1 MSHDIRTPLNGIM
14 GMLEISSRNREDIV
28 KRDDCLNKVR
38 ESAQVLLELINEVLD
53 MNKLESGKVVL
64 EHVPFDL
71 REITKSV
78 YTIVSKQAENRG
90 VEIIEENCNCSHH
103 RLVGSPVH
111 YKRIMMNILSNG
123 IKYNKPNG
131 RIYVSCS
138 EKSSDDNMVTIE
150 FKCSDTG
157 IGMSQ
162 EFIEHIFEPFSQE
175 NEAARSE
182 YGGTGLGMS
191 ITYNLIN
198 RMGGSITV
206 ESEKGIGSCFDVIIP
221 FEIDKEVYETS
232 PGKEGEEK
240 ISIAGFKILLVE
252 DNKLN
257 MEIAKYILEDE
268 GALVEEALNGR
279 DAADTFKR
287 SEPFEFDLILM
298 DVMMPVMNGLE
309 ATRKIR
315 AMGRPEAKEIP
326 IIAMTAGAFVEDRI
340 AAREAGMSDHL
351 TKPIDSKVM
360 IEMIARLVNSYREKL
375 EHDKIL

>member
-1 MSHDIRTPLNGIM
+1 M
-14 GMLEISSRNREDIV
+14 
-28 KRDDCLNKVR
+28 
-38 ESAQVLLELINEVLD
+38 
-53 MNKLESGKVVL
+53 
-64 EHVPFDL
+64 
-71 REITKSV
+71 
-78 YTIVSKQAENRG
+78 
-90 VEIIEENCNCSHH
+90 
-103 RLVGSPVH
+103 
-111 YKRIMMNILSNG
+111 
-123 IKYNKPNG
+123 
-131 RIYVSCS
+131 
-138 EKSSDDNMVTIE
+138 
-150 FKCSDTG
+150 
-157 IGMSQ
+157 
-162 EFIEHIFEPFSQE
+162 
-175 NEAARSE
+175 
-182 YGGTGLGMS
+182 
-191 ITYNLIN
+191 
-198 RMGGSITV
+198 